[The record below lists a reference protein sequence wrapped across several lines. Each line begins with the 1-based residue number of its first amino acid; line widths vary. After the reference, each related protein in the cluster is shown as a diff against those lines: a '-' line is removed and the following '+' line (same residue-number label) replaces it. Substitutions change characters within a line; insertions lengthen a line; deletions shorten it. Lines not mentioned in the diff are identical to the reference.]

1 MFIISNKNTRATSLT
16 PFPSVSFVDFEQVND
31 SWEATVS
38 HDPSTL
44 TGSKSIRHQSQFCK
58 KVGLQFFFFF
68 AVTLRR
74 LKKCKRRHKT
84 IFLGITKSHRKLV
97 PGFRP
102 WENYFM
108 IFLARTRLFF
118 LYFFEMNEFD
128 SFEKNLSN
136 SRVYKNM
143 VVFIIAKFSEFMLK
157 LTTCNDIITLN

>member
-1 MFIISNKNTRATSLT
+1 MFIVNNKNTRTTSLT
-16 PFPSVSFVDFEQVND
+16 PFPSVSFVDFEQVNG

-44 TGSKSIRHQSQFCK
+44 TRSKSIRHQSQFCK
-58 KVGLQFFFFF
+58 KVGHQFFF
-68 AVTLRR
+68 LQSLCGG
-74 LKKCKRRHKT
+74 LKNVNGAIRASFC
-84 IFLGITKSHRKLV
+84 GVTKSHRKLV

-118 LYFFEMNEFD
+118 LFYFEMNEFD
-128 SFEKNLSN
+128 SFEKKLSN
-136 SRVYKNM
+136 SRVYKNI

-157 LTTCNDIITLN
+157 LTICNNIITLT